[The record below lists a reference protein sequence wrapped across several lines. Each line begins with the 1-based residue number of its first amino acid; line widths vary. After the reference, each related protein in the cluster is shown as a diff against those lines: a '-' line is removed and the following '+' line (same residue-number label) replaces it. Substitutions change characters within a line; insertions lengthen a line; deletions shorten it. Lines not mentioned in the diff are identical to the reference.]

1 MRITRPSFRAITTV
15 VATAGLAT
23 VAVVAASP
31 AGASPGPNSAARLA
45 AAVQSLNQS
54 VAFPGTAWGVD
65 PASYQVVVTV
75 DRTVSGARLAA
86 VRTAVKHLGNTAT
99 LHIASGDFRLD
110 VSGGDAIIGSQYR
123 CSLGFNVVSG
133 STHYFLTAGHCG
145 NVEPTWWT
153 STSHTT
159 LLGNTV
165 DSQFPGTDYALV
177 QYDASYTD
185 YPGTVGG
192 QDITHAAD
200 SSVGETVTRR
210 GSTTGVHS
218 GTVQALGVTVHYS
231 SGETVNGLIQ
241 TDVCAEGGDSGGP
254 LYDGNAAVGLTSG
267 GSGDCTQGGT
277 TFFQPV
283 TAALSHYNVQV
294 Y

>member
-1 MRITRPSFRAITTV
+1 MRITRPSLRVTAAV
-15 VATAGLAT
+15 VATVGLTAI
-23 VAVVAASP
+23 AAAAASP
-31 AGASPGPNSAARLA
+31 AGARPSPNSTARLA
-45 AAVQSLNQS
+45 VAVQTLDQT

-65 PASYQVVVTV
+65 PASNQVVVTV
-75 DRTVSGARLAA
+75 DHTVTGSRLAA
-86 VRTAVKHLGNTAT
+86 VRAAVQRLGSTAALQTTNGTFH
-99 LHIASGDFRLD
+99 LD
-110 VSGGDAIIGSQYR
+110 VSGGDAIYGSTYR

-153 STSHTT
+153 SSSHST
-159 LLGNTV
+159 LLGDTV

-177 QYDASYTD
+177 QYDPSYTN
-185 YPGTVGG
+185 YPGTVGS
-192 QDITHAAD
+192 QEITHAAD
-200 SSVGETVTRR
+200 ATVGETVTRR

-218 GTVQALGVTVHYS
+218 GTVSALGVTVHYDT
-231 SGETVNGLIQ
+231 GETVNGLIQ
-241 TDVCAEGGDSGGP
+241 TNVCAEGGDSGGP

-283 TAALSHYNVQV
+283 TAALSAYNVQV

>member
-1 MRITRPSFRAITTV
+1 LTTV
-15 VATAGLAT
+15 AA
-23 VAVVAASP
+23 VAASP
-31 AGASPGPNSAARLA
+31 AGATPGPNSAARLA

-65 PASYQVVVTV
+65 SASHQVVVTV
-75 DRTVSGARLAA
+75 DRTVTGARLAA
-86 VRTAVKHLGNTAT
+86 VRTAVQHLGNTAT
-99 LHIASGDFRLD
+99 LHTTNGAFHLD

-145 NVEPTWWT
+145 NVEPMWWT

-200 SSVGETVTRR
+200 ATVGETVTRR

-241 TDVCAEGGDSGGP
+241 TNVCAEGGDSGGS
-254 LYDGNAAVGLTSG
+254 LYDGDAAIGLTSG

>member
-1 MRITRPSFRAITTV
+1 MRITRSSLRALTTV
-15 VATAGLAT
+15 AAT
-23 VAVVAASP
+23 VGLTAVAAVAATP
-31 AGASPGPNSAARLA
+31 AGAAPGVSNTARLA
-45 AAVQSLNQS
+45 AAVQNLDHS
-54 VAFPGTAWGVD
+54 VAFPGTAWGID
-65 PASYQVVVTV
+65 PATNQVVVTV
-75 DRTVSGARLAA
+75 DRTVTGAHLAA
-86 VRTAVKHLGNTAT
+86 VRAAVQHLGNTAT
-99 LHIASGDFRLD
+99 LHIANGAFKLD

-177 QYDASYTD
+177 QYDASYTN
-185 YPGTVGG
+185 YPGTVGS
-192 QDITHAAD
+192 QDITHAANAT
-200 SSVGETVTRR
+200 VGEHVTRR

-241 TDVCAEGGDSGGP
+241 TNVCAEGGDSGGS
-254 LYDGNAAVGLTSG
+254 LYDGTAAVGLTSG

>member
-23 VAVVAASP
+23 IAAVAASP
-31 AGASPGPNSAARLA
+31 AGASPGPNSAARVA

-65 PASYQVVVTV
+65 PASHQVVVTV
-75 DRTVSGARLAA
+75 DRTVTGARLAA
-86 VRTAVKHLGNTAT
+86 VRTAVQHLGNTAT
-99 LHIASGDFRLD
+99 LHISTGAFHLD

-200 SSVGETVTRR
+200 ATVGETVTRR

-231 SGETVNGLIQ
+231 SGETVDGLIQ
-241 TDVCAEGGDSGGP
+241 TNVCAEGGDSGGS
-254 LYDGNAAVGLTSG
+254 LYDGDAAIGLTSG